1 MRVHHIINSYSLHA
15 GGAERLVRR
24 LHSGIRER
32 GIESFL
38 FGLIAH
44 DEPQVQHALSAGL
57 QTPYSINSFLKLMRY
72 FIDYVKPNDIVHA
85 HLSPCL
91 FYCAT
96 AKRLLRWP
104 GPLVSTEHHTTNNR
118 RGKLHG
124 RLLDRLTYPMM
135 STVVCISKGARDALE
150 KWMPCT
156 YNRTLIIPNGIESRF
171 EVIPERIEKP
181 ILSLLSVGR
190 LHPSKNY
197 STILQALVGLKREWE
212 YQIAGDGPLQSD
224 LERLTHEL
232 GIAERVRF
240 LGHVPDVAPLLS
252 KADIFLIPSAWEGF
266 GLAAVEAM
274 DAGLPIIASDIPGLQ
289 ELSDPKSPSLILV
302 DPNNPGSITRE
313 LLNLADSPQLRKQ
326 LGKRAFGRAKL
337 YTLDQ
342 CIEKHICLYE
352 NLFVL

>member
-1 MRVHHIINSYSLHA
+1 MRVHHIINSYSLNA

-24 LHSGIRER
+24 LHSSIRER

-38 FGLIAH
+38 FGLTAC
-44 DEPQVQHALSAGL
+44 DGPQVQNAMSANS
-57 QTPYSINSFLKLMRY
+57 QNPYSSKSFFKLIRY
-72 FIDYVKPNDIVHA
+72 FTNYVKPNDIVHA

-91 FYCAT
+91 FYCAM
-96 AKRLLRWP
+96 AKRLLQWS

-135 STVVCISKGARDALE
+135 STVICISKGARDALE

-156 YNRTLIIPNGIESRF
+156 RNHTLVIPNGIDPRF
-171 EVIPERIEKP
+171 DTIPERIDKST
-181 ILSLLSVGR
+181 LSLLSVGR

-197 STILQALVGLKREWE
+197 STVLHALRELKVKWE
-212 YQIAGDGPLQSD
+212 YQIAGDGPLQSE
-224 LERLTHEL
+224 LEKLTCKL
-232 GIAERVRF
+232 GIAGQVRF
-240 LGHVPDVAPLLS
+240 LGHVADVTPLLC

-274 DAGLPIIASDIPGLQ
+274 NAGLPIIASNIPGLQ

-302 DPNNPGSITRE
+302 DPDDPGSITRE
-313 LLNLADSPQLRKQ
+313 LLNLANSPQLRKQ
-326 LGKRAFGRAKL
+326 LGKQAFRRAKI

-342 CIEKHICLYE
+342 CVEKHIGLYE
-352 NLFVL
+352 RLSAL